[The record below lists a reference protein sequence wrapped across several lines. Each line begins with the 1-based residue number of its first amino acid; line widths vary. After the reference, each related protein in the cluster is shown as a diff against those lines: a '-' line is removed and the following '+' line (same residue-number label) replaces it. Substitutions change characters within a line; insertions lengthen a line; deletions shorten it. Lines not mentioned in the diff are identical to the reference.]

1 MACFALLEILGKF
14 RKILSFSV
22 IQDCNQLLGRLIQV
36 EYELKDILG
45 YTVELKISL
54 VIFIIP

>member
-1 MACFALLEILGKF
+1 MACFALLEILGKS

-36 EYELKDILG
+36 ECELKDILG

-54 VIFIIP
+54 VIFISP